1 MSPETPLDVLIDLTQ
16 DKLDEAGRNLAEL
29 STRRREAQGQLNT
42 LDDYRADYTRR
53 LQNTTEQGVTASNY
67 HNFRQFIA
75 TLDEAISQQNTIIA
89 QIDVRLEAGRK
100 QWHDEKRR
108 LNSYETLKARQIRQL
123 QYREQRREQRAS
135 DEFSAGL
142 YRRTRQPH

>member
-1 MSPETPLDVLIDLTQ
+1 MSAETPLDVLINLAQ

-29 STRRREAQGQLNT
+29 GDRRREAQGQLNT
-42 LDDYRADYTRR
+42 LDGYRADYTKR
-53 LQNTTEQGVTASNY
+53 LQSTTEQGVSAPNY

-89 QIDVRLEAGRK
+89 QIDVRLEEGR
-100 QWHDEKRR
+100 QRWHDEKRR
-108 LNSYETLKARQIRQL
+108 LNSYETLKTRQIRQM

-135 DEFSAGL
+135 DEISAGL